1 MVHRTEPE
9 GVPMAKRQTAF
20 DQFEHDT
27 PAGDV
32 VFSLSGGA
40 VWASWPGKTA
50 PVRLGGYDVVTY
62 MMRDFLAQCDLAEGL
77 AHNKRD
83 NP

>member
-1 MVHRTEPE
+1 M
-9 GVPMAKRQTAF
+9 GKRQTSL
-20 DQFEHDT
+20 DQFEHDA

-40 VWASWPGKTA
+40 VWASWPGKNA
-50 PVRLGGYDVVTY
+50 PLRLGGQDVVTY

-77 AHNKRD
+77 AHHKRD
-83 NP
+83 NQ